1 MSINENEREIAWWWQ
16 KGYLP
21 PKKDNHYTIGYFKK
35 SEEIAQKVKE
45 NDAINIIETI
55 KNLSIFYSSF
65 IKILS
70 KPNNN
75 SVETSFNMKGEN
87 GTLNLSKKE
96 FNNGSIIEEK
106 SIFRKPESVE
116 ERREIVKEL
125 KKDGYT
131 QQERANMMGC
141 SQPTISRDDKAN
153 KNKRKS

>member
-1 MSINENEREIAWWWQ
+1 MSINENEREIALWWY

-21 PKKDNHYTIGYFKK
+21 PKEGPYTMQDYLEAKR
-35 SEEIAQKVKE
+35 IAEKVQE

-55 KNLSIFYSSF
+55 KNLSIFYSSI

-75 SVETSFNMKGEN
+75 SVETSLNMKGEN
-87 GTLNLSKKE
+87 GTVNFNKKE

-106 SIFRKPESVE
+106 SIFRKPESIE
-116 ERREIVKEL
+116 ERRDISKEL

-131 QQERANMMGC
+131 QQERADRMGY
-141 SQPTISRDDKAN
+141 SQSTISRDDKVN
-153 KNKRKS
+153 KNKRKN